1 MSEAFIIDSVRTPRG
16 KRKGSFSLLHPT
28 DLATAPLLAL
38 AERNPDLD
46 VKEIE
51 DVVYG
56 CVTQTGEQG
65 TDIARSAV
73 LAAGWPIEVSGV
85 TLNRFC
91 GSGQQACNFG
101 AQAVMSGTF
110 DLVVAGGVE
119 HMTRVPMGSDM
130 GPPSDKLTQRY
141 PDLVP
146 QGLSAE
152 MVAEKWDLSREELDQ
167 FSYESQMKAKQAWEE
182 KRFAKSIVPVE
193 APVEGGGEKVVDRDE
208 HFRPTTTP
216 EALANLQPS
225 FKPDGKITAGNSS
238 GIVDGSAGLLI
249 ASEKYAKDHNLK
261 PRARFVSMAV
271 VGSEPVI
278 MLTSGIVDGSSGL
291 LIASE
296 KYAKDHNL
304 KPRARFVSMAVVG
317 SEAVI
322 MLTGPVPATKK
333 ALDKAGLK
341 PSDVD
346 LYEINEAFAPVPL
359 MTIREVGIDPA
370 RVNVNGGAIA
380 LGHPLGAT
388 GAMLLG
394 TLVDELERTKK
405 RYGLS
410 TMCIGFG
417 MGIATII
424 ERV

>member
-152 MVAEKWDLSREELDQ
+152 RVAEKWDLSREELDQ

-278 MLTSGIVDGSSGL
+278 MLT
-291 LIASE
+291 
-296 KYAKDHNL
+296 
-304 KPRARFVSMAVVG
+304 
-317 SEAVI
+317 
-322 MLTGPVPATKK
+322 GPVPATKK

-341 PSDVD
+341 PSDID

-359 MTIREVGIDPA
+359 MTIREVGVDPA

>member
-28 DLATAPLLAL
+28 DLAAAPLLAL

-46 VKEIE
+46 VNEIE

-152 MVAEKWDLSREELDQ
+152 MVAEKWDLSREELDK

-182 KRFAKSIVPVE
+182 KRFAKSIIPVE
-193 APVEGGGEKVVDRDE
+193 APVEGGGTKVVDRDE
-208 HFRPTTTP
+208 HFRPTTTL

-238 GIVDGSAGLLI
+238 GIVDGAAGFLI
-249 ASEKYAKDHNLK
+249 AGEKYVKDHNLK
-261 PRARFVSMAV
+261 PRARFVTMAV

-278 MLTSGIVDGSSGL
+278 MLT
-291 LIASE
+291 
-296 KYAKDHNL
+296 
-304 KPRARFVSMAVVG
+304 
-317 SEAVI
+317 
-322 MLTGPVPATKK
+322 GPVPATQK
-333 ALDKAGLK
+333 ALKKAGLA
-341 PSDVD
+341 PSDID

-359 MTIREVGIDPA
+359 MTLGEVGIDPA

-394 TLVDELERTKK
+394 TLVDELERTEK

>member
-1 MSEAFIIDSVRTPRG
+1 MADAFIIDAVRTPRG
-16 KRKGSFSLLHPT
+16 KRKGSFSLMHPT
-28 DLATAPLLAL
+28 DLAAAPLQAL
-38 AERNPDLD
+38 SERNPKVEVRD
-46 VKEIE
+46 IE
-51 DVVYG
+51 DVVLG

-73 LAAGWPIEVSGV
+73 LAAGWPIDVSGV

-91 GSGQQACNFG
+91 GSGQQACNFA

-110 DLVVAGGVE
+110 DLVVAGGIE
-119 HMTRVPMGSDM
+119 HMTRVPMGADM
-130 GPPSDKLTQRY
+130 GPVSEKLTSRF

-152 MVAEKWDLSREELDQ
+152 MIAEKWDMSREELDR
-167 FSYESQMKAKQAWEE
+167 FALESQQKAAKAWDEA
-182 KRFAKSIVPVE
+182 RFKKSIVPVE
-193 APVEGGGEKVVDRDE
+193 APVEGGGTKIVERDE
-208 HFRPTTTP
+208 HFRPGTTL
-216 EALANLQPS
+216 EALGKLNPS
-225 FKPDGKITAGNSS
+225 FKPDGKMTAGNSS
-238 GIVDGSAGLLI
+238 GIVDGSSAVLI
-249 ASEKYAKDHNLK
+249 ASEAYVKSHGLK

-271 VGSEPVI
+271 VGTDP
-278 MLTSGIVDGSSGL
+278 
-291 LIASE
+291 
-296 KYAKDHNL
+296 
-304 KPRARFVSMAVVG
+304 
-317 SEAVI
+317 VI
-322 MLTGPVPATKK
+322 MLTGPIPSTQK
-333 ALDKAGLK
+333 ALKKAGLK
-341 PSDVD
+341 PNDVD

-359 MTIREVGIDPA
+359 VTIREVGIDPA

-394 TLVDELERTKK
+394 TLVDELERTGK

>member
-1 MSEAFIIDSVRTPRG
+1 M
-16 KRKGSFSLLHPT
+16 HPV
-28 DLATAPLLAL
+28 DLGAVPLQAI
-38 AERNPDLD
+38 AERNPGVD
-46 VKEIE
+46 VKDIE

-65 TDIARSAV
+65 TDIARGSV

-85 TLNRFC
+85 SLNRFC
-91 GSGQQACNFG
+91 GSGQQACNFA
-101 AQAVMSGTF
+101 AQAIMSGTF
-110 DLVVAGGVE
+110 DLVIGGGVE
-119 HMTRVPMGSDM
+119 HMTRVPMGADM
-130 GPPSDKLTQRY
+130 GAPSELLTKRF

-152 MVAEKWDLSREELDQ
+152 MIAEKWNLSREEIDR
-167 FSYESQMKAKQAWEE
+167 FAAESQMKAKVAWDEG
-182 KRFAKSIVPVE
+182 RFKKSIIPVKVPTE
-193 APVEGGGEKVVDRDE
+193 DGGTKIFDRDE
-208 HFRPTTTP
+208 HMRPTSTA
-216 EALANLQPS
+216 EKLAQLQPS
-225 FKPDGKITAGNSS
+225 FTPEGKMTAGNSS
-238 GIVDGSAGLLI
+238 GIVDGSAAVLI
-249 ASEKYAKDHNLK
+249 ASEQYVKEHNLT

-271 VGSEPVI
+271 VGTDPV
-278 MLTSGIVDGSSGL
+278 S
-291 LIASE
+291 
-296 KYAKDHNL
+296 
-304 KPRARFVSMAVVG
+304 RR
-317 SEAVI
+317 
-322 MLTGPVPATKK
+322 TGPLPSTQK
-333 ALDKAGLK
+333 ALTKAGLG
-341 PSDVD
+341 PDDID

-359 MTIREVGIDPA
+359 VTISEIGIDPA

-394 TLVDELERTKK
+394 TLVDELERTNK

>member
-1 MSEAFIIDSVRTPRG
+1 MSEAFIIDAVRTPRG
-16 KRKGSFSLLHPT
+16 KRKGSFALMHPV
-28 DLATAPLLAL
+28 DLAAAPLNAI
-38 AERNPDLD
+38 ADRNPKLD
-46 VKEIE
+46 VRQIE

-56 CVTQTGEQG
+56 CVTETGEQG
-65 TDIARSAV
+65 SDIARAAV
-73 LAAGWPIEVSGV
+73 LASGWPIEVSGV

-110 DLVVAGGVE
+110 DLVIGGGIE

-130 GPPSDKLTQRY
+130 GPMSEKLTTRF

-152 MVAEKWDLSREELDQ
+152 MIAEKWNMSREEVDQ
-167 FSYESQMKAKQAWEE
+167 FALESQQKAAKAWEE
-182 KRFAKSIVPVE
+182 NRFKKSIIPVK
-193 APVEGGGEKVVDRDE
+193 APVEGGGLKEVDRDE
-208 HFRPTTTP
+208 HFRPQTTL
-216 EALANLQPS
+216 EGLAKLQPS
-225 FKPDGKITAGNSS
+225 FKPDGRMTAGNSS
-238 GIVDGSAGLLI
+238 GIVDGSAAVLI
-249 ASEKYAKDHNLK
+249 ASGKAVKDYGLT
-261 PRARFVSMAV
+261 PRARFVSMTV
-271 VGSEPVI
+271 VGTDPVI
-278 MLTSGIVDGSSGL
+278 MLTGQIPS
-291 LIASE
+291 
-296 KYAKDHNL
+296 
-304 KPRARFVSMAVVG
+304 
-317 SEAVI
+317 
-322 MLTGPVPATKK
+322 TQK
-333 ALDKAGLK
+333 ALKKAGLK
-341 PSDVD
+341 AGDID
-346 LYEINEAFAPVPL
+346 LYEINEAFAPVP
-359 MTIREVGIDPA
+359 MITIREVGIDPA

-405 RYGLS
+405 RYGLA

>member
-1 MSEAFIIDSVRTPRG
+1 MSEAYIIDAVRTPRG

-28 DLATAPLLAL
+28 DLASVPLKAL
-38 AERNPDLD
+38 AERNPGLD

-51 DVVYG
+51 DVIYG

-65 TDIARSAV
+65 TDIARSAI

-91 GSGQQACNFG
+91 GSGQQAANFG

-119 HMTRVPMGSDM
+119 HMTRVPMGADM
-130 GPPSDKLTQRY
+130 GPPSEVLTERF

-152 MVAEKWDLSREELDQ
+152 MIADKWNMTREQLDQ
-167 FSYESQMKAKQAWEE
+167 FAYESQMKAKQAWEE
-182 KRFAKSIVPVE
+182 NRFSKSIIPVKVPTE
-193 APVEGGGEKVVDRDE
+193 DGGTKIFDRDE
-208 HFRPTTTP
+208 HMRPTSTVET
-216 EALANLQPS
+216 LGNLQPA
-225 FKPDGKITAGNSS
+225 FKPDGKMTAGNSS
-238 GIVDGSAGLLI
+238 GIVDGSAALLI
-249 ASEKYAKDHNLK
+249 AGEEYVKQHDLK
-261 PRARFVSMAV
+261 PRARFVSMSV
-271 VGSEPVI
+271 VGTDP
-278 MLTSGIVDGSSGL
+278 
-291 LIASE
+291 
-296 KYAKDHNL
+296 
-304 KPRARFVSMAVVG
+304 
-317 SEAVI
+317 VI
-322 MLTGPVPATKK
+322 MLTGPIPSTQK
-333 ALDKAGLK
+333 ALRKAGLT
-341 PSDVD
+341 PSDID

-359 MTIREVGIDPA
+359 VTIREVGIDA
-370 RVNVNGGAIA
+370 SRVNVNGGAIA

-394 TLVDELERTKK
+394 TLLDELERTDK